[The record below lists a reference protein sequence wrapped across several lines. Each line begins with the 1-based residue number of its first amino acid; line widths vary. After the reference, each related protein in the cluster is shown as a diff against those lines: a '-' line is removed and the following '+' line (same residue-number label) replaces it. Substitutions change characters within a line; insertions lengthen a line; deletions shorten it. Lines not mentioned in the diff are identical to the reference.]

1 VGGSIAALAISWK
14 QWSVPVVSPASSTQ
28 FSLIAAWRRRWL
40 GAVAVALSLPTV
52 SGAVVPY
59 GHDEFTLHLW
69 HFDEAGP
76 PFKDRAA
83 SGLDLLGLHNHA
95 QTGLPSLAGLGT
107 AVSFNHDA
115 GGWRGSS
122 GFKGAIV
129 LAMPELA
136 DGPTDNVPA
145 DFRFAGVD
153 GAFTYE
159 ALVRFG
165 VLPADAGMV
174 GMSLISMEGDSSS
187 RRVFN
192 FRIESAG
199 FLAFLPLATSGGAM
213 AAIPL
218 TGPHAVNT
226 TDWFH
231 LAVTYDG
238 NEGAANNLTLYWTR
252 LDDAHPSAH
261 LLGRGTMAADLG
273 PEGADFAIGNEAR
286 AQYNNA
292 EAEPFRGVIDEVR
305 ISSVAR
311 DPSDFVFV
319 APELRKRHG
328 TVSGQAAVEKPAG
341 LELSGMVLDGK
352 TVTLPPPG
360 ESLSLPPGL
369 HTLSF
374 DFGIPPQNPHDP
386 VTLRCRLKGLDER
399 WNESGRGMSMSCE
412 VLDEKG
418 AVVSL
423 VQLPVLGASRGWQ
436 TSWEDAALQPR
447 SEPLHVPDTG
457 RSVRITLASGA
468 DDTTGVFVIDDLN
481 LIMKSGGGE
490 GISLWENSSF
500 DEGSRMDTP
509 AGLPKGWVREGSAPT
524 IARMVTTAAGPSLA
538 LVDGDQVASG
548 VWTATCKL
556 PRIARGGTTMLL
568 KWNEMF
574 NVIGGGLH
582 RATFMNVP
590 PGNYAFEAI
599 AASTQEVRGASHVS
613 LPFTVRSPITDR
625 PWFWA
630 LVAALV
636 VGSLAVGMVAQ
647 LRQQA
652 ARRLHRMRLQNALAQ
667 DRARIARD
675 LHDDLGTRVT
685 LLTMNVSLAQRD
697 LEQSPA
703 EARRHLGN
711 LSTAARELVTA
722 MDGMVWAVDPANDTL
737 DHLGEQLARLAQ
749 EIFRD
754 SPVRCLVQIPHVLPE
769 RTLRSDFRNHLAL
782 AVKEALHNILR
793 HAGPCDATLALE
805 LPGERLEIVIRDTGS
820 GFDPLSPAAGNG
832 LKNLVHRLH
841 ELDGTCCIESQP
853 GQGTCVTLLCPLPP
867 NSGKPTIHS

>member
-1 VGGSIAALAISWK
+1 MSFPRSRVIAATALVAAVTILTPRAAI
-14 QWSVPVVSPASSTQ
+14 
-28 FSLIAAWRRRWL
+28 
-40 GAVAVALSLPTV
+40 LPNEPD
-52 SGAVVPY
+52 A
-59 GHDEFTLHLW
+59 HTLHLW
-69 HFDEAGP
+69 HLDETQA
-76 PFKDRAA
+76 PFRDRAEGGMDLQ
-83 SGLDLLGLHNHA
+83 GLLNGA
-95 QTGLPSLAGLGT
+95 KAGETGLAGLGSCL
-107 AVSFNHDA
+107 SFHHDV

-122 GFKGAIV
+122 GFQGAIL
-129 LAMPELA
+129 LAMPALA
-136 DGPTDNVPA
+136 DGPADNVPN
-145 DFRFAGVD
+145 DFRFAGPD

-159 ALVRFG
+159 ALVRFD

-187 RRVFN
+187 HRVFN

-199 FLAFLPLATSGGAM
+199 FLAFLPLAAAGGAM

-231 LAVTYDG
+231 LAVAYDG

-252 LDDAHPSAH
+252 LDDTHPSAH

-311 DPSDFVFV
+311 DPSDFLFV
-319 APELRKRHG
+319 APELRKRPG
-328 TVSGQAAVEKPAG
+328 TVSGPAGVEKPSG

-352 TVTLPPPG
+352 TVALPPPG
-360 ESLSLPPGL
+360 EALSLPPGL

-374 DFGIPPQNPHDP
+374 DFGIPPQNSHDP

-399 WNESGRGMSMSCE
+399 WDESGRGMSMSCE
-412 VLDEKG
+412 VLDEKA

-423 VQLPVLGASRGWQ
+423 VQFPVLGASRGWQ
-436 TSWEDAALQPR
+436 TSCEDSALQPR
-447 SEPLHVPDTG
+447 SEPLQVPETG
-457 RSVRITLASGA
+457 RSIRITLASGA
-468 DDTTGVFVIDDLN
+468 DDTTGVLVIDDLN
-481 LIMKSGGGE
+481 LIMKSGSGE
-490 GISLWENSSF
+490 GISLWENSGF

-524 IARMVTTAAGPSLA
+524 IARIVTTAAGPSLA

-556 PRIARGGTTMLL
+556 PRIAKGGTTMLL
-568 KWNEMF
+568 KWSEMF
-574 NVIGGGLH
+574 NVIGGSLH

-599 AASTQEVRGASHVS
+599 AASTHDVRGASHVS

-636 VGSLAVGMVAQ
+636 VGSLAVGLVAQ

-652 ARRLHRMRLQNALAQ
+652 ARRLHRMGLQNALAH

-697 LEQSPA
+697 LEQSPE

-711 LSTAARELVTA
+711 LSAAARELVTA

-782 AVKEALHNILR
+782 AVKEAFHNILR
-793 HAGPCDATLALE
+793 HAGPCEATLALE
-805 LPGERLEIVIRDTGS
+805 LPDGQLKIVIRDTGR
-820 GFDPLSPAAGNG
+820 GFEPLSPAAGNG
-832 LKNLVHRLH
+832 LKNLVHRLY
-841 ELDGTCCIESQP
+841 ELNGTCTIDSQP
-853 GQGTCVTLLCPLPP
+853 GQGTCVTLCCPLPAD
-867 NSGKPTIHS
+867 SSKPAIPS